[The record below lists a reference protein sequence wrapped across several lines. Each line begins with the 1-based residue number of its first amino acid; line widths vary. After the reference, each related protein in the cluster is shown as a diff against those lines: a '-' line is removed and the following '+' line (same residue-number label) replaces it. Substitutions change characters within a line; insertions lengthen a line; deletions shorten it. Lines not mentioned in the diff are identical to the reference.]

1 MSSLLIWLAIFV
13 ISLIVLIKSADF
25 FTTSAEKTGKLLC
38 MPNVIIGATVVAIG
52 TSLPELAS
60 SVMAVLKGSSEI
72 VSGNV
77 VGSNITNIFLVF
89 GLAALIGS
97 KIIVNRADINVD
109 LFFLV
114 ASAFLLAFF
123 AYDGKF
129 VAREAMLCLV
139 IMAMYIIYAVR
150 KSSDDNTSNNNMPSK
165 DKLSFL
171 LREFF
176 IIALSAFFIYLSAKY
191 TVEAIIK
198 LSQILNI
205 APEVIALSAVAL
217 GTSLPELAVAV
228 AAAKK
233 GIPEITVGNVLG
245 SNIFNA
251 LAVMGVPAVIG
262 TLVIPQNLI
271 EFSIPLML
279 AATIMFY
286 FVFHYKE
293 VSRWHGFIFIVFYVF
308 FIGKLFEF
316 V

>member
-97 KIIVNRADINVD
+97 KIIVNRDDINVD

-176 IIALSAFFIYLSAKY
+176 VIASSAFFIYLGAKY

-251 LAVMGVPAVIG
+251 LAVMGVSAVIG

-308 FIGKLFEF
+308 FIAKLFEF

>member
-1 MSSLLIWLAIFV
+1 MSLFIWIAVFV
-13 ISLIVLIKSADF
+13 ISLVVLVKSADF
-25 FTTSAEKTGKLLC
+25 FTTSAEKIGKMLGI
-38 MPNVIIGATVVAIG
+38 PNIIIGATIVAIG

-60 SVMAVLKGSSEI
+60 SVIAVLKGSSEI

-77 VGSNITNIFLVF
+77 VGSNITNIFLIF
-89 GLAALIGS
+89 GLAALIGD
-97 KIIVNRADINVD
+97 KITVNRDDINVD

-114 ASAFLLAFF
+114 SSAFLFAFF

-139 IMAMYIIYAVR
+139 IMAMYIIYAMH
-150 KSSDDNTSNNNMPSK
+150 KSNDDNTSNNNAPSK
-165 DKLSFL
+165 GILSFL

-176 IIALSAFFIYLSAKY
+176 VVATSAFFIYLGAKY
-191 TVEAIIK
+191 TVESIIK
-198 LSQILNI
+198 LSQMLNI
-205 APEVIALSAVAL
+205 ATEVIALSSVAL
-217 GTSLPELAVAV
+217 GTSLPELAVAI

-233 GIPEITVGNVLG
+233 GIPEITVGNLLG

-251 LAVMGVPAVIG
+251 LAVMGVPALIAPL
-262 TLVIPQNLI
+262 TIPQSLT
-271 EFSIPLML
+271 EFDIPLML
-279 AATIMFY
+279 AATLMFY

-293 VSRWHGFIFIVFYVF
+293 VSHWHGFIFIVFYVF

>member
-176 IIALSAFFIYLSAKY
+176 IIALSAFFIYLGAKY
-191 TVEAIIK
+191 TVEAVIK

>member
-1 MSSLLIWLAIFV
+1 L
-13 ISLIVLIKSADF
+13 
-25 FTTSAEKTGKLLC
+25 
-38 MPNVIIGATVVAIG
+38 
-52 TSLPELAS
+52 
-60 SVMAVLKGSSEI
+60 
-72 VSGNV
+72 
-77 VGSNITNIFLVF
+77 
-89 GLAALIGS
+89 GS
-97 KIIVNRADINVD
+97 KISVNRDDINVD

-165 DKLSFL
+165 DKLSLL

-176 IIALSAFFIYLSAKY
+176 VIASSAFFIYLGAKY
-191 TVEAIIK
+191 TVEAVIK

-217 GTSLPELAVAV
+217 GTSLPELAVAA

-251 LAVMGVPAVIG
+251 LAVMGIPAVIG

-308 FIGKLFEF
+308 FIAKLFEF